1 MGNAFEGFETW
12 YNGLLMTAKMYLV
25 VLVMFVVAHLILT
38 VSVSFLL
45 LPPRSLSTCW
55 TWGLA
60 YSLWPGARLTYTNA
74 DGSTVATTAAV
85 ILSSVPLKAYVVAV
99 FAKIKTIF
107 FYCSVVYLFYF
118 FIIAKYKKRSTEQ
131 SAKKYV
137 RGAKK
142 MDVEEYLA
150 TAKEKK
156 DKLDLPFGEIK
167 MPVAAETE
175 HCFIIGRPS
184 TGKTNLCC
192 QLLER
197 IKERGDRAVVYDFK
211 SDYLTKFYDPKE
223 DLIFNPLDSRSLGW
237 NLFNEIETF
246 MDVDA
251 ITSSLIPPSISSSDP
266 FWNDAARDVLAG
278 IMHFLYK
285 SDHKT
290 NKWIWE
296 LVTADGSIINQNL
309 KSIPEGQR
317 GYRYIEDAS
326 SKQALSVFSV
336 MMQYAKC
343 FEFMASN
350 DGDFTL
356 QNWLDSG
363 KGMIFIT
370 NYSSVQDTLRP
381 ILSLFIDLL
390 SRKLLSMPDS
400 RDRKIFFLLDE
411 FGTLQRL
418 SSIIRLLTL
427 SRSKGGSVFI
437 AIQDYG
443 QIDRLYSKDH
453 RQSIINACG
462 TAVAFSMAD
471 PVSAEISSSKLG
483 EIEYLE
489 TETTHS
495 MGVNT
500 YRDGISLSERKKRE
514 KLFMPSELMDLEK
527 LTAVV
532 KFSDY
537 DPVLSKFDYKKY
549 RNVAEAF
556 AMRKE
561 LILGSEPSTS
571 EENFET
577 STIETLEEI

>member
-1 MGNAFEGFETW
+1 MRQTYEGFETW
-12 YNGLLMTAKMYLV
+12 FNGLLMALKMY
-25 VLVMFVVAHLILT
+25 FVILT
-38 VSVSFLL
+38 FLIVVHL
-45 LPPRSLSTCW
+45 VFTI
-55 TWGLA
+55 
-60 YSLWPGARLTYTNA
+60 
-74 DGSTVATTAAV
+74 AAV
-85 ILSSVPLKAYVVAV
+85 IIVVPHKSISACCTWLLANTLWPSAKLKYTNPNGSVVFVTAGYLASFPPLQSFVVSE
-99 FAKIKTIF
+99 FSKIKTIF
-107 FYCSVVYLFYF
+107 FYCSFVYFFYF
-118 FIIAKYKKRSTEQ
+118 FILSKYKKRASEQ
-131 SAKKYV
+131 SARKYV

-142 MDVEEYLA
+142 MEGEEYFVA
-150 TAKEKK
+150 AKKKK
-156 DKLDLPFGEIK
+156 DQLDLPFGKIK

-192 QLLER
+192 QLIER
-197 IKERGDRAVVYDFK
+197 IKERKDRAVVYDFK
-211 SDYLTKFYDPKE
+211 SDYLTKFYNPKE
-223 DLIFNPLDSRSLGW
+223 DLIFNPLDARSLGW

-251 ITSSLIPPSISSSDP
+251 ITSSLIPPTISSTDP

-278 IMHFLYK
+278 IIHFLYK
-285 SDHKT
+285 NNHKT
-290 NKWIWE
+290 NQWIWE
-296 LVTADGSIINQNL
+296 LVTADGNIINQNL

-343 FEFMASN
+343 FEFMAKN

-400 RDRKIFFLLDE
+400 RERKIFFILDE

-427 SRSKGGSVFI
+427 SRSKGGSAFI

-453 RQSIINACG
+453 RQSILNACG
-462 TAVAFSMAD
+462 SGVVFSMAD

-483 EIEYLE
+483 EIEYFE

-537 DPVLSKFDYKKY
+537 DPVISKFFYKKY
-549 RNVAEAF
+549 PNVAEAF
-556 AMRKE
+556 AMRSD
-561 LILGSEPSTS
+561 LRLLSGTNQP
-571 EENFET
+571 ENG
-577 STIETLEEI
+577 